1 MAEHVTALAAVP
13 GTSDNTL
20 SANAGGLQMGSV
32 SIGWQDTS
40 HWWPVTPLN
49 NYSYT
54 TTWASPPLNPTEK
67 AFRIVS
73 LMMEQELVGELS
85 VKEFV
90 ALVNNVAEIVRT
102 N

>member
-1 MAEHVTALAAVP
+1 MAEHVTALAAIP
-13 GTSDNTL
+13 STSDNTL

-40 HWWPVTPLN
+40 HWWPVSTLN

-73 LMMEQELVGELS
+73 AMMEKGMVGDLS

-90 ALVNNVAEIVRT
+90 SLVNDVAEIVRT

>member
-1 MAEHVTALAAVP
+1 MAEYVTAIAAVP
-13 GTSDNTL
+13 STSENTL
-20 SANAGGLQMGSV
+20 SANAGSLQMGSV

-40 HWWPVTPLN
+40 HWWPASPWTYFN
-49 NYSYT
+49 YT
-54 TTWASPPLNPTEK
+54 TASGVSPNPTEK

-73 LMMEQELVGELS
+73 AMMEKGMVGELS

-90 ALVNNVAEIVRT
+90 ALVNDVAEIVRT